1 MRYFYDF
8 EFLDTGREVLPIS
21 VGVVADDGREFYAVW
36 SDALDFCSMD
46 KWLWENV
53 APHLP
58 LQQDDQRKLDWS
70 FGSVRHPNNIR
81 KALHDFFLSAE
92 DENEPVELWGW
103 FVAYDHLCLSQIW
116 GKMNDVPA
124 PIPQFSNDI
133 RSLVSWYGIKKYPS
147 QTSGHHNALAD
158 ARHNKVVFD
167 YIMKE
172 IGND

>member
-1 MRYFYDF
+1 MKYFYDF
-8 EFLDTGREVLPIS
+8 EFLDTGREVMPIS
-21 VGVVADDGREFYAVW
+21 IGVMADDGREFYAVW
-36 SDALDFCSMD
+36 EDALQVCSLD

-53 APHLP
+53 APQLP
-58 LQQDDQRKLDWS
+58 LDPEDNRLLDKKS
-70 FGSVRHPNNIR
+70 TSVMTPKEIR
-81 KALHDFFLSAE
+81 DSLYEFFNVPE
-92 DENEPVELWGW
+92 ETVELWGW

-116 GKMNDVPA
+116 GKMIDVPA

-133 RSLVSWYGIKKYPS
+133 RSLVHWYGIKKLPTQMS
-147 QTSGHHNALAD
+147 SNHNALAD

>member
-1 MRYFYDF
+1 MSMKYFYDF

-21 VGVVADDGREFYAVW
+21 VGVVAEDGREFYAVW
-36 SDALDFCSMD
+36 DDALEVCRKSL
-46 KWLWENV
+46 WLWSNV
-53 APHLP
+53 APYLP
-58 LQQDDQRKLDWS
+58 LQMHDHPELDRES
-70 FGSVRHPNNIR
+70 GFVMSRDTIR
-81 KALHDFFLSAE
+81 EDLHKFLSY
-92 DENEPVELWGW
+92 DNKPELWGW

-133 RSLVSWYGIKKYPS
+133 RSLVSWYGIKKYPA

-167 YIMKE
+167 YIKKE

>member
-1 MRYFYDF
+1 MKYFYDF

-21 VGVVADDGREFYAVW
+21 VGVVAEDGREFYAVW
-36 SDALDFCSMD
+36 NDALEVCSMD

-58 LQQDDQRKLDWS
+58 LNPEDSRLLDMTTT
-70 FGSVRHPNNIR
+70 SVMSAKEIKDSIYN
-81 KALHDFFLSAE
+81 FF
-92 DENEPVELWGW
+92 NETGDSVELWGW
-103 FVAYDHLCLSQIW
+103 FVSYDHLVLSQIW
-116 GKMNDVPA
+116 GKMIDVPA

-147 QTSGHHNALAD
+147 QASGHHNALAD

-172 IGND
+172 IGNE